1 MHSHSIRADFL
12 RLRVQGLSLATIGRQ
27 LGISKPTLI
36 KWNRQAQSEINSAIA
51 ADQQRISREAATT
64 ASDQLADLTKKL
76 NALKQ
81 ELLSR
86 SLRDIPTPALETLAG
101 DLRNQIKSLKSVT
114 GDANLSH

>member
-36 KWNRQAQSEINSAIA
+36 KWNRQAQSDINSAIA
-51 ADQQRISREAATT
+51 ADQQRLSGEVAAI

-76 NALKQ
+76 TAVKQ

-86 SLRDIPTPALETLAG
+86 SLRDIPTPVLETLAG
-101 DLRNQIKSLKSVT
+101 ELRQKIESLKPVT
-114 GDANLSH
+114 Q